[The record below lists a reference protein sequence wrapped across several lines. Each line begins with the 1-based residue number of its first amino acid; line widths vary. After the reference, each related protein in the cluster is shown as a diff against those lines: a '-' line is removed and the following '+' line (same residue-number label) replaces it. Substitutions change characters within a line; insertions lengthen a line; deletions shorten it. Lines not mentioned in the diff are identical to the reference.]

1 MGHQWSSC
9 YIPPEAVV
17 VEGMGEVIGV
27 RSMTM
32 THKGVAQRGVA
43 PGWGMAEKGLAKVPA
58 QWVPAQGGLTQGA
71 AEGGLPLDGLL
82 LADPSFDV
90 WSLGYVTN
98 HTTNHMSLLIA
109 ITRPLLH

>member
-17 VEGMGEVIGV
+17 VEGMGEVIGM
-27 RSMTM
+27 RSMTQR
-32 THKGVAQRGVA
+32 GVAQSGVA
-43 PGWGMAEKGLAKVPA
+43 PGWGMAEKGLAQEKVPA
-58 QWVPAQGGLTQGA
+58 QWVPAQGGLAQGV
-71 AEGGLPLDGLL
+71 AEGGLPFDGLL

-109 ITRPLLH
+109 MTRPL